1 MTRGKSSSVA
11 WNIFRN
17 VSPQKERKKE
27 KKRERNDSNE
37 YKMDGKSSLFE
48 CTFYELLF
56 DFDDK
61 MVEILVKYEYD
72 TRSQF
77 FNKLC
82 E

>member
-1 MTRGKSSSVA
+1 MIQT
-11 WNIFRN
+11 NIRWM
-17 VSPQKERKKE
+17 E
-27 KKRERNDSNE
+27 
-37 YKMDGKSSLFE
+37 SLHYSIE